1 MFVRTIQSLC
11 VTNKCLFQYN
21 KLVVPYY
28 IVPKFCHHE
37 AIRQSMSDND
47 VGHPDSEEE
56 KLLKIAVIGLPNV
69 GKSTLVNQLVKRRIF
84 AMSRKVHTTKCR
96 ARGVYIENKSQLVF
110 LDTPGLVSEQEK
122 QRYHLEK
129 EFVEGGKK
137 AVAEADSILV
147 IHDASNNYTRYTLDE
162 KIMTILNSFPDK
174 DTVLVIN
181 KVDAIKKKRFLL
193 DMARLLTNDTLRKI
207 NNEVQNVKYKPET
220 KMALEER
227 ISQAKGYSNF
237 SDIFMVSAL
246 EGTGISDL
254 RNYLLSQAKP
264 SGWLFSE
271 EMFTDQDPVVI
282 IEDTVRSR
290 MLNDLPQEV
299 PYRAN
304 VAVEYLDFEREEPLC
319 VCLIECPSHRVER
332 VVTGSGGSR
341 IRRIASSAEEELRM
355 TFKIPLKLKLVVT
368 SKSPKSFG

>member
-11 VTNKCLFQYN
+11 VTNKCLFHQYN

-28 IVPKFCHHE
+28 IIPKYCHHE
-37 AIRQSMSDND
+37 AIRQPTNDNN
-47 VGHPDSEEE
+47 GHPDIEEE

-84 AMSRKVHTTKCR
+84 AMSKKVHTTKCR
-96 ARGVYIENKSQLVF
+96 ARGVYIENKIQLVF
-110 LDTPGLVSEQEK
+110 LDTPGLVSEKEK
-122 QRYHLEK
+122 QAYHLEK
-129 EFVEGGKK
+129 EFVDGGKK
-137 AVAEADSILV
+137 AVAEADSVLV
-147 IHDASNNYTRYTLDE
+147 IHDASNSYTRYTLDE
-162 KIMTILNSFPDK
+162 KIMTILNSFPEK

-207 NNEVQNVKYKPET
+207 NDEAQKVKYKTET
-220 KMALEER
+220 KMALEDR
-227 ISQAKGYSNF
+227 IAQGKGYSNF

-246 EGTGISDL
+246 EGVGIGDL

-264 SGWLFSE
+264 TGWMFSE
-271 EMFTDQDPVVI
+271 EMFTDQDPVI
-282 IEDTVRSR
+282 IIQDTVRSR
-290 MLNDLPQEV
+290 MLNDLPQEI

-319 VCLIECPSHRVER
+319 VCLIECPSQRVER
-332 VVTGSGGSR
+332 VVTGQGGLR
-341 IRRIASSAEEELRM
+341 IRRIATSAEEELRM
-355 TFKIPLKLKLVVT
+355 TFKIPLKLKIVVT
-368 SKSPKSFG
+368 SRTPKKFG